1 MAQSRR
7 PTRSTR
13 PSAPRVGYSPGTA
26 GSLTPVSDIER
37 PLPDPTKL
45 LGFWMEWERGTD
57 TPGTVL
63 KNLKNG
69 GMKELLETLAAAVE
83 SS

>member
-1 MAQSRR
+1 MDR
-7 PTRSTR
+7 P
-13 PSAPRVGYSPGTA
+13 PA
-26 GSLTPVSDIER
+26 
-37 PLPDPTKL
+37 DPAKL
-45 LGFWMEWERGTD
+45 LEFWMEWERGDT

-69 GMKELLETLAAAVE
+69 GMKEFLEAAAKLGA

>member
-1 MAQSRR
+1 MMDR
-7 PTRSTR
+7 PR
-13 PSAPRVGYSPGTA
+13 A
-26 GSLTPVSDIER
+26 
-37 PLPDPTKL
+37 DPTKL
-45 LGFWMEWERGTD
+45 LGFWMEWERGDT

-69 GMKELLETLAAAVE
+69 GMKEMLEAAAAASGA

>member
-1 MAQSRR
+1 MADPSSGTGGSGCSSR
-7 PTRSTR
+7 
-13 PSAPRVGYSPGTA
+13 TA
-26 GSLTPVSDIER
+26 GSLGPVSDIER
-37 PLPDPTKL
+37 PPPDPTKL

-69 GMKELLETLAAAVE
+69 GMKELLESLAAAQE
-83 SS
+83 PS